1 MNSPDVL
8 LDSFKIALVKKDS
21 KLAFSLIECLSLE
34 QIKSSDLN
42 TLLSLKEMIAQSIEL
57 LEKEK
62 KNCNRK
68 CIRLSRFK
76 NFCLR
81 FFKLR
86 YNKSTIFIEG

>member
-21 KLAFSLIECLSLE
+21 KLAFSLIERLSLE
-34 QIKSSDLN
+34 QIKSLDLD

-62 KNCNRK
+62 EELQSQMHKTK
-68 CIRLSRFK
+68 QIQKFLS
-76 NFCLR
+76 
-81 FFKLR
+81 
-86 YNKSTIFIEG
+86 

>member
-21 KLAFSLIECLSLE
+21 KLAFSLIERLSLE
-34 QIKSSDLN
+34 QIKSLDLD

-62 KNCNRK
+62 EELQLQMHKAKNIQK
-68 CIRLSRFK
+68 FLS
-76 NFCLR
+76 
-81 FFKLR
+81 
-86 YNKSTIFIEG
+86 

>member
-1 MNSPDVL
+1 MNSPNIL

-21 KLAFSLIECLSLE
+21 KLAFSLIERLSLE

-62 KNCNRK
+62 KELQSQMHK
-68 CIRLSRFK
+68 AKQIQKFLS
-76 NFCLR
+76 
-81 FFKLR
+81 
-86 YNKSTIFIEG
+86 

>member
-8 LDSFKIALVKKDS
+8 LDSFKIALIKKDS
-21 KLAFSLIECLSLE
+21 KQAFSLIECLSLE

-62 KNCNRK
+62 EELQSQMHKAK
-68 CIRLSRFK
+68 QIQKFLS
-76 NFCLR
+76 
-81 FFKLR
+81 
-86 YNKSTIFIEG
+86 

>member
-21 KLAFSLIECLSLE
+21 KQAFSLIECLSLE
-34 QIKSSDLN
+34 QIKSLDLD

-62 KNCNRK
+62 EELQLQMHKAK
-68 CIRLSRFK
+68 KIQKFLS
-76 NFCLR
+76 
-81 FFKLR
+81 
-86 YNKSTIFIEG
+86 